1 MCVSVKQRERWGGGV
16 QGGSRPPSLTGVWD
30 GQYGSWVECR
40 ISYRSPTRRHCLIN
54 DSALTHTH
62 IHVCAHPDSRVR
74 NESSPVNKGCKAR
87 AYRGGVS
94 KQRRERQQ
102 PRQLHGRGAR
112 AQPPGAA
119 ADAAAFTGVRGVG
132 GSGRWRDP
140 QKKKKKAAAGCAVAG
155 SLLSVPR

>member
-1 MCVSVKQRERWGGGV
+1 M
-16 QGGSRPPSLTGVWD
+16 
-30 GQYGSWVECR
+30 
-40 ISYRSPTRRHCLIN
+40 
-54 DSALTHTH
+54 
-62 IHVCAHPDSRVR
+62 R

-119 ADAAAFTGVRGVG
+119 ADAAAFTGVGGVG

-140 QKKKKKAAAGCAVAG
+140 QKRKKKAAAGCRRLLALGASVVCPTSERAARLRDHP
-155 SLLSVPR
+155 SL